1 MKTTKSII
9 LAATILALVLNSCDK
24 SNDPAA
30 PVDSAASTLLQLGT
44 WKVTMF
50 NDSGNDET
58 SNFLGFNLTFVSDGT
73 VTAVKNTTTVNGIW
87 NTGVDNN
94 QNKFILNFGTTNPFD
109 ELNEDWGILELTPD
123 KIRLQ
128 HVSGGNGGTDL
139 LTFEKN

>member
-30 PVDSAASTLLQLGT
+30 PEDSAASTLLQPGT
-44 WKVTMF
+44 WKVTLF

-73 VTAVKNTTTVNGIW
+73 VTAVKNATTVNGIW